1 MLPITGK
8 IILSNNNQ
16 LDCFQGISVVPRR
29 GKCRI
34 QQVYLLDRLLA
45 DHFFALFCGYL
56 DLLCTVFSHFC
67 TSFAYPLCSH
77 SLVELTPNQY

>member
-34 QQVYLLDRLLA
+34 QQVYLLVRLLA
-45 DHFFALFCGYL
+45 DHFLHCFLMLFGHALHSIFTFL
-56 DLLCTVFSHFC
+56 HILCIPFVI
-67 TSFAYPLCSH
+67 A
-77 SLVELTPNQY
+77 LTC